1 MELEAKVLMAGNG
14 KRDTMLAHPDV
25 TKCMVVGDSI
35 LRNHGAE
42 HAEMNVECFPGI
54 KTEQLHRMMELQEL
68 VNPET
73 VTIDVGANDMEKE
86 QCRRNLDFVKGVL
99 YVLVSSAKKKFSNW
113 RLSLNGVL
121 SRKNVSC
128 RRNGAL
134 KLTLRRL
141 E

>member
-1 MELEAKVLMAGNG
+1 
-14 KRDTMLAHPDV
+14 MLLKPEF
-25 TKCMVVGDSI
+25 TKSRVVGDSI
-35 LRNHGAE
+35 LRNPGEE

-68 VNPET
+68 GNPET

-86 QCRRNLDFVKGVL
+86 QCRRNVDFVKGEL
-99 YVLVSSAKKKFSNW
+99 YVLVSPAKKKFSNW
-113 RLSLNGVL
+113 RLSLSGVL
-121 SRKNVSC
+121 SCKNVSC

-134 KLTLRRL
+134 KVTLRRL